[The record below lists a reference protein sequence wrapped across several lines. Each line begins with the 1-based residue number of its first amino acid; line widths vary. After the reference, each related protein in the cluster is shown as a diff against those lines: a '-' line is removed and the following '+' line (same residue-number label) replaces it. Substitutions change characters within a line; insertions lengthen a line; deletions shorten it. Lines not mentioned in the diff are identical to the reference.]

1 MKLIYKSTNKEID
14 AIIGRLKGLSLA
26 YQLVI
31 DKAQRDVQ
39 IMDGSKSYTGL
50 DEINSY
56 IDLLDQEKEQWYY
69 CNC

>member
-31 DKAQRDVQ
+31 E
-39 IMDGSKSYTGL
+39 SYTGL